1 MQRGGKTVYGASI
14 GVLMLET
21 RFPRIPGDIGHAES
35 FDFPMQYRVVR
46 GATPDRAVRQ
56 DPRALVEDFIAAGRD
71 LVDMGCDGITT
82 TCGYLSLIQD
92 QIKDALGVPVA
103 TSSLMQV
110 PMVQALLPAGQKV
123 GILTVS
129 RPALTE
135 AHLAAAGVAADTPV
149 VGTEE
154 GRAFCDGF
162 LNDRLEIDIEACRAD
177 LLGAAQQLCTTHP
190 EVGAIVLECTN
201 MVPFAYDI
209 RRATGL
215 PVYSI
220 ESFLKWFQAGLMPRR
235 FQSELADPR
244 WR

>member
-1 MQRGGKTVYGASI
+1 MQRGGKTVYGAGI

-35 FDFPMQYRVVR
+35 FPFPLQYRVVR

-56 DPRALVEDFIAAGRD
+56 DPRALVDDFIKAGRD

-103 TSSLMQV
+103 ASSLMQV
-110 PMVQALLPAGQKV
+110 PMVQTLLPTGQKV

-129 RPALTE
+129 QAALTD
-135 AHLAAAGVAADTPV
+135 AHLAAAGVPLDTPI
-149 VGTEE
+149 VGTEG
-154 GRAFCDGF
+154 GRAFYDGF
-162 LNDRLEIDIEACRAD
+162 LNNRVEIDIPACRAD
-177 LLGAAQQLCTTHP
+177 LLDAANELCRDHP

-209 RRATGL
+209 RRDTGL

-220 ESFLKWFQAGLMPRR
+220 ESFLTWFQAGLMPRR
-235 FQSELADPR
+235 FSKELADPR

>member
-1 MQRGGKTVYGASI
+1 MQRGGKTVYGAGV

-35 FDFPMQYRVVR
+35 FPFPLQYRVVR
-46 GATPDRAVRQ
+46 GATPDRAVQQ
-56 DPRALVEDFIAAGRD
+56 DPRALVDDFIKAGRD
-71 LVDMGCDGITT
+71 LVEMGCDGITT

-103 TSSLMQV
+103 ASSLMQV
-110 PMVQALLPAGQKV
+110 PMVQTLLPMGQKV

-129 RPALTE
+129 QAALTD
-135 AHLAAAGVAADTPV
+135 AHLAAAGVPLDTPV
-149 VGTEE
+149 VGTEG
-154 GRAFCDGF
+154 GRAFYDGF
-162 LNDRLEIDIEACRAD
+162 LNNRAEIDITACRAD
-177 LLGAAQQLCTTHP
+177 LLDAANTLCRDHP

-201 MVPFAYDI
+201 MVPFAHDI
-209 RRATGL
+209 RRDTGL

-220 ESFLKWFQAGLMPRR
+220 ESFLTWFQAGLMPRR
-235 FQSELADPR
+235 FSMDLSDPR

>member
-1 MQRGGKTVYGASI
+1 MQRGGKTVYGAGI

-35 FDFPMQYRVVR
+35 FPFPLQYRVVR

-56 DPRALVEDFIAAGRD
+56 DPRALVDDFIKAGRD

-103 TSSLMQV
+103 ASSLMQV
-110 PMVQALLPAGQKV
+110 PMAQALLPMGQKV

-129 RPALTE
+129 QAALTD
-135 AHLAAAGVAADTPV
+135 AHLAAAGVPLGTPV
-149 VGTEE
+149 VGTEG
-154 GRAFCDGF
+154 GRAFYDGF
-162 LNDRLEIDIEACRAD
+162 LNNRVEIDITACRAD
-177 LLGAAQQLCTTHP
+177 LLDAANRLCRDHP

-209 RRATGL
+209 RRDTGL

-220 ESFLKWFQAGLMPRR
+220 ESFLTWFQAGLMPRR
-235 FQSELADPR
+235 FSMDLSDPR